1 MLRRGACECASFF
14 VTLAVVKVERSM
26 QKILEFLWKN
36 RDVALATIGYDDRPK
51 VRVFQIMAIK
61 DSKLFFATGPHKKV
75 YDELQQ
81 NPAVEILAYKG
92 NISVRITGNAS
103 FKVDSFTQMGIY
115 QGSDILK
122 RLYRSALDLAYFS
135 VSIDSLDYYDLSTN
149 PPTFRHYDGTTGTF
163 QSLNP
168 FGKH

>member
-1 MLRRGACECASFF
+1 
-14 VTLAVVKVERSM
+14 M

-36 RDVALATIGYDDRPK
+36 RDVALATIGYDDRPN
-51 VRVFQIMAIK
+51 VRAFQVMAIK
-61 DSKLFFATGPHKKV
+61 DNKLYFATGPHKKV

-92 NISVRITGNAS
+92 NISVRISGNAS
-103 FKVDSFTQMGIY
+103 FKVDSLTQVSIY
-115 QGSDILK
+115 QTNDIL
-122 RLYRSALDLAYFS
+122 RCLYRSPQDLAYFS

-149 PPTFRHYDGTTGTF
+149 PPTFRHYDGATGEF

>member
-1 MLRRGACECASFF
+1 MNVPLFF

-51 VRVFQIMAIK
+51 VRVFQIMTIK
-61 DSKLFFATGPHKKV
+61 DGKLYFATGPHKKV

-103 FKVDSFTQMGIY
+103 FKVDLFTQMGIY

-149 PPTFRHYDGTTGTF
+149 PPTFRHYDGTTGEF

>member
-149 PPTFRHYDGTTGTF
+149 PPTFRHYDGTTDEF

>member
-1 MLRRGACECASFF
+1 MLRRGTCECASFF

-61 DSKLFFATGPHKKV
+61 DSKLYFATGPHKKV

-122 RLYRSALDLAYFS
+122 RLYRSAQDLAYFS

-149 PPTFRHYDGTTGTF
+149 PPTFRHYDGTTGEF

>member
-14 VTLAVVKVERSM
+14 ATLAVVIVEHSM

-36 RDVALATIGYDDRPK
+36 RDVALATIDYDDRPK
-51 VRVFQIMAIK
+51 VRVFQIMTIK
-61 DSKLFFATGPHKKV
+61 DNKLYFATGPHKKV

-149 PPTFRHYDGTTGTF
+149 PPTFRHYDDTTGTF

>member
-1 MLRRGACECASFF
+1 MNVPLFF

-61 DSKLFFATGPHKKV
+61 DGKLYFATGPHKKV

-149 PPTFRHYDGTTGTF
+149 PPTFRHYDGTTGEF

>member
-1 MLRRGACECASFF
+1 
-14 VTLAVVKVERSM
+14 M
-26 QKILEFLWKN
+26 QQILEFLWKN
-36 RDVALATIGYDDRPK
+36 RDVALATIGYDYRPK

-61 DSKLFFATGPHKKV
+61 DGKLFFATGPHKKV

-122 RLYRSALDLAYFS
+122 RLYRSAQDLAYFS

-149 PPTFRHYDGTTGTF
+149 PPTFRHYDGTTGNF

>member
-1 MLRRGACECASFF
+1 
-14 VTLAVVKVERSM
+14 M

-61 DSKLFFATGPHKKV
+61 DSKLYFATGRHKKV

-92 NISVRITGNAS
+92 NISVRITGIAS

-122 RLYRSALDLAYFS
+122 RLYRSAQDLAYFS

-149 PPTFRHYDGTTGTF
+149 PPTFRHYDGTTGEF

>member
-1 MLRRGACECASFF
+1 
-14 VTLAVVKVERSM
+14 M
-26 QKILEFLWKN
+26 QQILEFLWKN

>member
-1 MLRRGACECASFF
+1 
-14 VTLAVVKVERSM
+14 M

-61 DSKLFFATGPHKKV
+61 DSKLYFATGPHKKV

-92 NISVRITGNAS
+92 NISVRITGIAS

-122 RLYRSALDLAYFS
+122 RLYRSAQDLAYFS

-149 PPTFRHYDGTTGTF
+149 PPTFRHYDGTTGEF

>member
-1 MLRRGACECASFF
+1 MNVPLFF

-149 PPTFRHYDGTTGTF
+149 PPTFRHYDGTTGEF

>member
-14 VTLAVVKVERSM
+14 ATLAVVIVEHSM

-51 VRVFQIMAIK
+51 VRVFQIMTIK
-61 DSKLFFATGPHKKV
+61 DNKLYFATGPHKKV

-149 PPTFRHYDGTTGTF
+149 PPTFRHYDGTTGEF

>member
-1 MLRRGACECASFF
+1 MNVPLFF

-51 VRVFQIMAIK
+51 VRVFQIMTIK
-61 DSKLFFATGPHKKV
+61 DGKLYFATGPHKKV

-149 PPTFRHYDGTTGTF
+149 PPTFRHYDGTTGEF

>member
-14 VTLAVVKVERSM
+14 ATLAVVKVERSM
-26 QKILEFLWKN
+26 QQILEFLWKN

-61 DSKLFFATGPHKKV
+61 DGKLYFATGPHKKV

-103 FKVDSFTQMGIY
+103 FKVDSFTQRGIY

>member
-1 MLRRGACECASFF
+1 
-14 VTLAVVKVERSM
+14 M
-26 QKILEFLWKN
+26 QQILEFLWKN

-149 PPTFRHYDGTTGTF
+149 PPTFRHYDGTTDEF